1 MIDSSFGGERA
12 KREERERVCEERGK
26 EQKKIIMIV
35 LRRGDDDDRSR
46 TLLVLVLFSTLIV
59 SHFTTVSRGVY
70 KYKPRSVFFF
80 QILSSGRTRERGRTE
95 DYESR

>member
-1 MIDSSFGGERA
+1 
-12 KREERERVCEERGK
+12 
-26 EQKKIIMIV
+26 MIV

-59 SHFTTVSRGVY
+59 SHFTTVSRGCASTSRVQ
-70 KYKPRSVFFF
+70 FFLF
-80 QILSSGRTRERGRTE
+80 SDFFKRVPRERGRTE